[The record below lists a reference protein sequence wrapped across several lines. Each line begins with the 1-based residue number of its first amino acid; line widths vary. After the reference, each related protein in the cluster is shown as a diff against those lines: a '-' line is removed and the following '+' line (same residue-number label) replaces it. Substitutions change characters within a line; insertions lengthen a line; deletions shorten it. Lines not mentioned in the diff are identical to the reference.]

1 MQVAV
6 TVYRR
11 SQSLEVLTVKPLLAN
26 IVVHMLN
33 IESSLNLCGL
43 YFLASGFVIFLL
55 VCFAAFFVVVFF
67 FSFYLGCNVFEKLY
81 HHLFFFLFQ
90 QLQQQ

>member
-55 VCFAAFFVVVFF
+55 VCLFCCFFCCCF
-67 FSFYLGCNVFEKLY
+67 
-81 HHLFFFLFQ
+81 LFFFL
-90 QLQQQ
+90 LGV